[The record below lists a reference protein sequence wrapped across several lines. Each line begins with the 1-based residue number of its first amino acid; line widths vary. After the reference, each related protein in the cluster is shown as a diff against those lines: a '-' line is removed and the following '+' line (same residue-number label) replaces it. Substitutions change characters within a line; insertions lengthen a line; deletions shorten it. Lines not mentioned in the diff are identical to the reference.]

1 MRWGAG
7 ERGRGGDPQTTRL
20 KDYKTNM
27 SKIIGIDLGTTNS
40 AVAITRD
47 GVPQILPRGDERII
61 PSVVGYDGGNGRW
74 LVGTPARNQY
84 VLDPENTVR
93 SIKRKMGTDTRIE
106 LGGRQLSPPEISA
119 FILRELKTIAERH
132 LGSEVSEVV
141 ITVPAYFNDAQ
152 RQATIDAGQ
161 IADLRVR
168 RIINEPTAAA
178 LAYGLNMAEDQ
189 LVLVYDLGGGTFDVS
204 LVELMGG
211 IVEVRASHGNTQLGG
226 DDFDERLAEQLAD
239 RFVAEHGLDL
249 RQDRRAWARL
259 LRAAENAKITLS
271 AHPFAWV
278 KEEYLAEKNGV
289 PLHMTYEVN
298 RHDFEET
305 ITDLLEGT
313 LESIE
318 QVLSEANVTE
328 EEISHVLLVGGSTR
342 IPAVWEL
349 VADRLGIEPQMSVNP
364 DEAVALGAGVQAAI
378 IAGEPIDA
386 ILVDVTPHSLGI
398 AVAQNRFGS
407 IISDIYQPLIRRNS
421 TIPATKEEI
430 FQTMFPEQTTIRVE
444 VYQGEAPIASD
455 NTLLGQFL
463 IEGLEPPAS
472 GERAQVTVQF
482 DLNLDGILQVTA
494 RDRKTGKQE
503 NISVAAT
510 KARLSEAEILAAS
523 HHLHDLEEEHEA
535 DWDEEP
541 ETGALLAK
549 AEALIAAETTDQEAR
564 TLLRSLLQGI
574 RQARVNGDEAEA
586 AELEEEL
593 LDLLFDLEE

>member
-1 MRWGAG
+1 
-7 ERGRGGDPQTTRL
+7 
-20 KDYKTNM
+20 M

-47 GVPQILPRGDERII
+47 GAPQILPRGDERII
-61 PSVVGYDGGNGRW
+61 PSVVGYDASNGRW
-74 LVGTPARNQY
+74 LVGAPARNQY
-84 VLDPENTVR
+84 VLAPENTVR
-93 SIKRKMGTDTRIE
+93 SIKRKMGTDARLE
-106 LGGRQLSPPEISA
+106 LGGRPLSPPEISA
-119 FILRELKTIAERH
+119 FILRELKSIAERH
-132 LGSEVSEVV
+132 LGGEVSEAV

-152 RQATIDAGQ
+152 RQATMDAGQ
-161 IADLRVR
+161 IAGLRVR

-226 DDFDERLAEQLAD
+226 DDFDERLAGQLAD
-239 RFVAEHGLDL
+239 HFANEHGLDL

-278 KEEYLAEKNGV
+278 KEEYLAEKDGV
-289 PLHMTYEVN
+289 PLHMTYEVSRQN
-298 RHDFEET
+298 FEEA
-305 ITDLLEGT
+305 IADLLEGT

-398 AVAQNRFGS
+398 AVARNRFGS

-421 TIPATKEEI
+421 TIPATREEI
-430 FQTMFPEQTTIRVE
+430 FQTMFPEQTAIRVE
-444 VYQGEAPIASD
+444 VYQGEAPVASA
-455 NTLLGQFL
+455 NTLLGDFL
-463 IEGLEPPAS
+463 VDGLEPPAP

-494 RDRKTGKQE
+494 RDRKTGRQE

-523 HHLHDLEEEHEA
+523 HHLRDLEKEDEA
-535 DWDEEP
+535 DWVEEL

-549 AEALIAAETTDQEAR
+549 AEALIVDEATDEETR

-574 RQARVNGDEAEA
+574 RQARANADEEEA

>member
-1 MRWGAG
+1 
-7 ERGRGGDPQTTRL
+7 
-20 KDYKTNM
+20 M

-47 GVPQILPRGDERII
+47 GAPQILPRGDERII
-61 PSVVGYDGGNGRW
+61 PSVVGYDASNGRW

-84 VLDPENTVR
+84 VLAPENTVR
-93 SIKRKMGTDTRIE
+93 SIKRKMGTDARLE
-106 LGGRQLSPPEISA
+106 LGGRPLSPPEISA
-119 FILRELKTIAERH
+119 FILRELKNIAERH
-132 LGSEVSEVV
+132 LGGEVSEAV

-152 RQATIDAGQ
+152 RQATMDAGQ
-161 IADLRVR
+161 IAGLRVR

-226 DDFDERLAEQLAD
+226 DDFDERLAGQLAD
-239 RFVAEHGLDL
+239 HFANEHGLDL

-278 KEEYLAEKNGV
+278 KEEYLAEKDGV
-289 PLHMTYEVN
+289 PLHMTYEVSRQN
-298 RHDFEET
+298 FEEA
-305 ITDLLEGT
+305 IADLLEGT

-342 IPAVWEL
+342 ISAVWEL
-349 VADRLGIEPQMSVNP
+349 VANRLGIEPQMSVNP

-398 AVAQNRFGS
+398 AIARNRFGS

-421 TIPATKEEI
+421 TIPATREEI
-430 FQTMFPEQTTIRVE
+430 FQTMFPEQTAIRVE
-444 VYQGEAPIASD
+444 VYQGEAPVASA
-455 NTLLGQFL
+455 NTLLGDFL
-463 IEGLEPPAS
+463 VNGLEPPAP

-523 HHLHDLEEEHEA
+523 HHLHDLEEEDEA
-535 DWDEEP
+535 DWAEQP

-549 AEALIAAETTDQEAR
+549 AEALIVDEATDEETR

-574 RQARVNGDEAEA
+574 RQARADADEEEA